1 MGFAPPKMVIGVD
14 EAGYGCSAGP
24 LVVAAFAAVS
34 ADWKLEGLTDSK
46 KISEKKREKLYDQL
60 TTAYGSS
67 KRFVVLFVSAEEINK
82 HGLGKCHHRAM
93 AQAAQMLIDTH
104 GIPDRV
110 IFDGSTSYLSGG
122 EGIPKA
128 DLTVPAVSAASIL
141 AKVSRD
147 RFVREHMHP
156 KYPQYGFDVH
166 VGYWT
171 QDHKAAVVKNGICPE
186 HRRSYKNI
194 QELLRP
200 HERVASFSAQK

>member
-1 MGFAPPKMVIGVD
+1 MVIGVD

-24 LVVAAFAAVS
+24 LVVAAFAAVDAS
-34 ADWKLEGLTDSK
+34 WTIEGLTDSK
-46 KISEKKREKLYDQL
+46 KLSEKKREKLYSQL
-60 TTAYGSS
+60 MAAYGESR
-67 KRFVVLFVSAEEINK
+67 RFVVLFVSAEEINK
-82 HGLGKCHHRAM
+82 YGLGTCHHKAM
-93 AQAAQMLIDTH
+93 AQAAQVLIDRH

-110 IFDGSTSYLSGG
+110 IFDGSYSYLEGG
-122 EGIPKA
+122 DGIPKA

-147 RFVREHMHP
+147 RYVREKMHS

-171 QDHKAAVVKNGICPE
+171 EAHKAKVVQHGICPE

-200 HERVASFSAQK
+200 HERVATLPLQK